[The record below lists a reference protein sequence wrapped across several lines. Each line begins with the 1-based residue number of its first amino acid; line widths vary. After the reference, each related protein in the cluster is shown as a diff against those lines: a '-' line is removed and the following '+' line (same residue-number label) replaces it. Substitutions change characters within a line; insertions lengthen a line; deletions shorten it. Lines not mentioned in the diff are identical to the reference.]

1 MSEAIADTNQE
12 QVTDT
17 QQAEVPAQQEQQ
29 QQAPQNNQPP
39 EWVPKRMGELA
50 AARRAAE
57 QRAEQ
62 MAAENARLQHQ
73 LAQFQAGQQGDEQ
86 PAQPLVPQH
95 QNVEQLA
102 RTYAEQL
109 VKQRMQEQQTS
120 SRIAEVDAAA
130 RKEFGADYDASVQNL
145 TMAGVGGPEFLSVI
159 TSVPNPEKLVTW
171 LGKTENLGE
180 AMRVTSLPPLQMGIE
195 MTKLASRAAKEMAK
209 QVSKAPPPVE
219 GVDGGTGGSS
229 GGAEPKVG
237 TPEWFKWRNETSRRG
252 RRK

>member
-1 MSEAIADTNQE
+1 MD
-12 QVTDT
+12 QV
-17 QQAEVPAQQEQQ
+17 AEVTNDQTVTPPAEVVQTPPEQQ
-29 QQAPQNNQPP
+29 QQQNQQPP

-62 MAAENARLQHQ
+62 VAAENARLQQ
-73 LAQFQAGQQGDEQ
+73 ELAQLRGGQPGDTTQQQ
-86 PAQPLVPQH
+86 PTQQH
-95 QNVEQLA
+95 PNVEQLA

-109 VKQRMQEQQTS
+109 VNQRMQEQQTT

-171 LGKTENLGE
+171 LGKTENLAE
-180 AMRVTSLPPLQMGIE
+180 AMRVTSLPPVQMGIE

-219 GVDGGTGGSS
+219 GIEAGGSGGGGSS
-229 GGAEPKVG
+229 EPKLG
-237 TPEWFKWRNETSRRG
+237 TPEWYKWRNENARR
-252 RRK
+252 RR